1 MLAFLNVQLFS
12 FLLRHYSVWL
22 HASTF
27 YLRVYF
33 VIHKLLPLL
42 ITWPAQLILPLL
54 TSATMSSP
62 SSRNSQ
68 EFAWLFCPLSIASC
82 QQIYGGFYFYS
93 LFRCLFSDK
102 FIKYINI
109 IISTNLRIMN
119 MIVFFLYAHSFSW
132 FFLAYGDSF
141 IKLKHALKQ

>member
-1 MLAFLNVQLFS
+1 MLAFLNVQLLS
-12 FLLRHYSVWL
+12 FLLRYISVWL

-42 ITWPAQLILPLL
+42 ITWPAQLILPPL

-68 EFAWLFCPLSIASC
+68 EFARLYCPFSITSC

-102 FIKYINI
+102 LIKYTNI
-109 IISTNLRIMN
+109 IISTHLRIMN
-119 MIVFFLYAHSFSW
+119 VIVFFCMLIVFHD
-132 FFLAYGDSF
+132 FLAYGDFF
-141 IKLKHALKQ
+141 ITLKYALTQ